1 MLSDYRIVRSV
12 IDESNCFCACASISL
27 SIQYIHHYFFLIS
40 KAGVKLPKNFAMATG
55 SISTDSDPPESV
67 SGVGN
72 DSPKFCSPKGAKSPV
87 WAHFVFLLDRQGK
100 RANAKQVH
108 CFHCREVGAHEK
120 AIMAYCNNTTNLQ
133 QHLCT
138 WHPEVLPSTSSSQ
151 TTRRIVTVYSRQ
163 CLACR

>member
-27 SIQYIHHYFFLIS
+27 SIQYIHHYIFLIN
-40 KAGVKLPKNFAMATG
+40 KTG
-55 SISTDSDPPESV
+55 ILQYKTAQELRNGYGEYLHDSDPPESV

-87 WAHFVFLLDRQGK
+87 WAHFAFLLDRQGK

-120 AIMAYCNNTTNLQ
+120 PIVAYCNNTTNLQ

-138 WHPEVLPSTSSSQ
+138 WHPEVLPSTSSLQ

-163 CLACR
+163 CV

>member
-1 MLSDYRIVRSV
+1 MNRIVFAHAQV
-12 IDESNCFCACASISL
+12 F
-27 SIQYIHHYFFLIS
+27 HYLYNTFIILIS
-40 KAGVKLPKNFAMATG
+40 KRVYYSVKLPKYFAMATG

-87 WAHFVFLLDRQGK
+87 WAHFAFLLDRQGK
-100 RANAKQVH
+100 RANAKQIH

-120 AIMAYCNNTTNLQ
+120 AIVAYCNNTTNLQ

-138 WHPEVLPSTSSSQ
+138 WHRLPLRK
-151 TTRRIVTVYSRQ
+151 RREGLSLSILGSV
-163 CLACR
+163 